1 MVAPLLP
8 VPPTLPASPSGRRAG
23 LRDGRVEDVCPT
35 LLAPLRLHWCPPG
48 GVGVSMAWLAV
59 FADDTGREQV
69 GVRRWRGT
77 PSGLP
82 RGRGW
87 TLCAF
92 AGASRGSKDPRQP
105 LASRCL
111 PSRLLVAC
119 QPLAAAAHWPVAC
132 LAAAR
137 WRELLTRFSPAA
149 RLGRSPVARQPLASR
164 SPAVGQ
170 PLTRHLPA
178 ACHLSPAAC

>member
-92 AGASRGSKDPRQP
+92 AGASRGSKDPRGCRAP
-105 LASRCL
+105 
-111 PSRLLVAC
+111 
-119 QPLAAAAHWPVAC
+119 
-132 LAAAR
+132 
-137 WRELLTRFSPAA
+137 RELHTHASLPHNCDCCRVREVKVPERIDREHRLQGLHAGWAA
-149 RLGRSPVARQPLASR
+149 
-164 SPAVGQ
+164 
-170 PLTRHLPA
+170 
-178 ACHLSPAAC
+178 LSGG